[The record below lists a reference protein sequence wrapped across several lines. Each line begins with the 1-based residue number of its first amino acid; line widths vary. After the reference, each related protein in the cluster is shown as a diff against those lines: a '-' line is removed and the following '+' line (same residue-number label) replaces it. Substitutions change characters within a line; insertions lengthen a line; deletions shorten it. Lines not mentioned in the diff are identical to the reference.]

1 MPISAIGMMRA
12 EAGFGL
18 IELMIVVAI
27 IATLSLAAVM
37 SLRVPQ
43 AHNPQNQAR
52 AFSQAIAFLRDE
64 ARYRARDLAVS
75 IEPGG
80 WRSLEFDPENQSW
93 RARGE
98 NRLHA
103 HGDWSGQGHVRLEL
117 DGRPVLLTSDA
128 APEIF
133 VLSSGGMSAFRLIFG
148 NHVMCDSDT
157 IDLICAPAGVR

>member
-1 MPISAIGMMRA
+1 MRA

-37 SLRVPQ
+37 SLRAPH

-64 ARYRARDLAVS
+64 ARYRARDLGVS

-80 WRSLEFDPENQSW
+80 WRSLVFDPETQSW
-93 RARGE
+93 RARAA
-98 NRLHA
+98 NSLHA
-103 HGDWSGQGHVRLEL
+103 QGDWPAQGHVRLEL
-117 DGRPVLLTSDA
+117 EGRPALLTSDA

-133 VLSSGGMSAFRLIFG
+133 VLSSGGMNAFRLTFG
-148 NHVMCDSDT
+148 DQVMCDSDT
-157 IDLICAPAGVR
+157 TRLTCALDTRP